1 MLRNA
6 SIPVSQINQVSSSK
20 ISISIASK
28 EGIKQNKEDY
38 MLYADA
44 FHCAKWHIKAKAYAS
59 NYEVGF
65 LPMCPGGSNEL
76 KLRAPIVLPETG
88 DDVRNQ
94 ILRSRL

>member
-1 MLRNA
+1 
-6 SIPVSQINQVSSSK
+6 
-20 ISISIASK
+20 
-28 EGIKQNKEDY
+28 

-76 KLRAPIVLPETG
+76 KLGAPGILPQTG

-94 ILRSRL
+94 IRRSRLQLYFPSLNSLRRLAENSKDLLDNKEGG

>member
-6 SIPVSQINQVSSSK
+6 SIPVSLINQVSPGK

-28 EGIKQNKEDY
+28 EVSKQSKEDY

-76 KLRAPIVLPETG
+76 KLRVKGILPQTG
-88 DDVRNQ
+88 DDVRN
-94 ILRSRL
+94 